1 MGDGWGGAASRPVE
15 QGGRRNEAAAEQGG
29 WSGRGLWAEQAGGA
43 GGGTGWRRS
52 RGTGG
57 VAVDREQ
64 SRGVDGRSRGI
75 GGAAA
80 EQRDGRS
87 GCGPRA
93 EQRDGRAER
102 RDRAE
107 EIMAVPPPPP
117 AVTTAEV
124 ASSTSSRSRS
134 FPPSANEDEVRLRRS
149 LLYRYPRR
157 RRSLA
162 PLLKFFHLSPFSPLV
177 ASLLCTSPSARRCR
191 APTCGALPTSAS
203 LPLAS
208 PPVSLTSLP
217 YPSAALHA
225 LAGGEVEKGDRGRE
239 D

>member
-15 QGGRRNEAAAEQGG
+15 QAGEQAARGGGRRCGAGEAEQQE
-29 WSGRGLWAEQAGGA
+29 WRQRNRVAEERTAEWRGP
-43 GGGTGWRRS
+43 WRN
-52 RGTGG
+52 
-57 VAVDREQ
+57 E
-64 SRGVDGRSRGI
+64 VDGRSEDRV
-75 GGAAA
+75 
-80 EQRDGRS
+80 
-87 GCGPRA
+87 
-93 EQRDGRAER
+93 ER
-102 RDRAE
+102 RSEEAEGRTMARARGGRRRAAE

-134 FPPSANEDEVRLRRS
+134 FPPSADEDEVRLRRS

-162 PLLKFFHLSPFSPLV
+162 PLLKFFHISPFSPLV

-208 PPVSLTSLP
+208 PPVLLTSLP
-217 YPSAALHA
+217 YPSAAMHA
-225 LAGGEVEKGDRGRE
+225 LTSGEVEKGDRGRE